1 MNRAALACVSVALLT
16 PLLLAQT
23 KTNATKRVYRA
34 ASGDRAVVRPV
45 GGTGETVIDFFGAR
59 ENKLCSADY
68 SSADGTHGFV
78 VVKAEWTPDERYFVF
93 STQSSGG
100 HQPWHAPTSFY
111 SSDDH
116 ILCNL
121 DDFLEPPG
129 IATPDFMLSPPN
141 RITTFIY
148 GKPTPASTLL
158 DPIRKTGTRN
168 GTPRCVPCD
177 RAHVYRFG
185 WTTE

>member
-1 MNRAALACVSVALLT
+1 MRLGSTSHSSPSCADKNQCDKAGLPRCERGQGRGPTGRRYRRDRHRFLWR
-16 PLLLAQT
+16 PL
-23 KTNATKRVYRA
+23 
-34 ASGDRAVVRPV
+34 
-45 GGTGETVIDFFGAR
+45 
-59 ENKLCSADY
+59 NKLCSADY

-116 ILCNL
+116 MLCSL